1 MAIAGDHADGHDYVA
16 AVGPA
21 GAAAAIVEHPSP
33 EVALPQLVV
42 ADARRALAEAACWWY
57 GDPSHELGVI
67 GVTGTDGKT
76 TTGFLLAAA
85 LRAAGLATGLVGTV
99 DIRVGGA
106 QEPTPEH
113 VTTPAAPTLQGLL
126 RAMVAAGDG
135 AAVVETTSHGLAL
148 HRVDGIAYDL
158 AILTNLSH
166 EHLELHGTFEAYRAA
181 KRSLFER
188 LADPR
193 PAKLMPDGR
202 PWPRAGIVNRDDPS
216 AAWFIAATTA
226 AGARLLTYGTDRASD
241 VRATRVEDD
250 GQSLRITYEAP
261 SGSASIRLR
270 LAGRF
275 NVHNALAT
283 IAATEAIDLDPAA
296 VRAGLESVERVPG
309 RMERVDLGQP
319 FGVVIDYAHS
329 PASLAAVL
337 DLLAPVAAA
346 RGGGLLV
353 VFGSAGE
360 RDVRSG
366 GSWVG

>member
-1 MAIAGDHADGHDYVA
+1 MSGGDRAAGRTIAERVAAVAPRGPRPLDELLARLGTADLVRGARLPDRPAAPAELASITVRGVTEDSRTVGDGSLFVAIAGDHADGHDYLA

-21 GAAAAIVEHPSP
+21 GAAVAIVERPSP
-33 EVALPQLVV
+33 EVALAQLVV

-85 LRAAGLATGLVGTV
+85 LQAAGLSTGLVGTV
-99 DIRVGGA
+99 DIRVGGT

-113 VTTPAAPTLQGLL
+113 VTTPSAPALQGLL
-126 RAMVAAGDG
+126 RAMVAGGDG

-148 HRVDGIAYDL
+148 HRVDGIVYDL

-188 LADPR
+188 LAEPR
-193 PAKLMPDGR
+193 PPKLLPDGR

-216 AAWFIAATTA
+216 AAWFTAATTA

-250 GQSLRITYEAP
+250 GRVAP
-261 SGSASIRLR
+261 DQL
-270 LAGRF
+270 
-275 NVHNALAT
+275 
-283 IAATEAIDLDPAA
+283 
-296 VRAGLESVERVPG
+296 
-309 RMERVDLGQP
+309 
-319 FGVVIDYAHS
+319 
-329 PASLAAVL
+329 
-337 DLLAPVAAA
+337 
-346 RGGGLLV
+346 
-353 VFGSAGE
+353 
-360 RDVRSG
+360 
-366 GSWVG
+366 